1 MSFFSPRRA
10 VVALA
15 LGFVAAVIA
24 LVGVYAQGT
33 GSCSMEGYVLDPQ
46 GRGVPLADVIL
57 KVSGRDGDIRVQSDF
72 FGHYQIELPLLI
84 VQQTGYMYARLASGD
99 VIMIGAINFKRCRDR
114 RDVFTNQPSGAGY
127 TPGPTP
133 AVPPPIPPAYPA
145 PDAPLPSLANAL
157 AFFDLTALSRGGVSP
172 GESFSLP
179 ICIAAFT
186 NSVPQ
191 VSKLTFIAEFDPAK
205 VRIRRIT
212 RLPSDPFT
220 GQPQVSYGISPEPI
234 GGRIRGRIYYVVDS
248 TSLVEL
254 PALPRCT
261 RLAAVEMEAITETNQ
276 PGDTLGFSTVKAAL
290 PDSFNPV
297 NTSMRI
303 GGIEGPIAR
312 TTTYVDVLTP
322 EESRDILRR
331 AYLPL
336 LQVSGNLQPI
346 PSSP

>member
-1 MSFFSPRRA
+1 MSIFSPRRA
-10 VVALA
+10 LA
-15 LGFVAAVIA
+15 AVLLGLIAAVIA
-24 LVGVYAQGT
+24 LVGASAQGT
-33 GSCSMEGYVLDPQ
+33 AGCSMEGYVLDPQ
-46 GRGVPLADVIL
+46 GRGVPLADIVL
-57 KVSGRDGDIRVQSDF
+57 KISGRDGDIRVQSDF
-72 FGHYQIELPLLI
+72 FGHYQIQLPALI
-84 VQQTGYMYARLASGD
+84 VQETGYMYARLSSND
-99 VIMIGAINFKRCRDR
+99 VIMVGAINFKRCRDR
-114 RDVFTNQPSGAGY
+114 RDIFTGNPSGAGY

-133 AVPPPIPPAYPA
+133 PVPLPVPPAYPA

-191 VSKLTFIAEFDPAK
+191 VSKVTFIAEYDPTK
-205 VRIRRIT
+205 VRVTRIT

-220 GQPQVSYGISPEPI
+220 GQPQVSYGISPEPV
-234 GGRIRGRIYYVVDS
+234 GGRVRGRIYYVVDS
-248 TSLVEL
+248 ASLVEL

-261 RLAAVEMEAITETNQ
+261 RLASVEMEALANTNQ
-276 PGDTLGFSTVKAAL
+276 PGDTLGFSTVQAAL
-290 PDSFNPV
+290 PGGINPV

-303 GGIEGPIAR
+303 GGVEGPIAR

-322 EESRDILRR
+322 EETRDILKH

-336 LQVSGNLQPI
+336 LEVNGRLQPI